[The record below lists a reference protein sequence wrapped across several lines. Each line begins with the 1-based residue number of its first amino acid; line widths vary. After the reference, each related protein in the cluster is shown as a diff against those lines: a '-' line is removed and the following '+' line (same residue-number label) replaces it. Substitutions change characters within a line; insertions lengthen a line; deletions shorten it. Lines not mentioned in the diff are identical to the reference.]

1 MEDFLLLDEQ
11 LTAEE
16 KLVRDTVARFVT
28 DAVVPEMVQA
38 YEKAQFPLQFIKEVA
53 DLGLLGM
60 TLPEQY
66 GGSGANAVSYGLA
79 CQELEAGDSGLR
91 SFVSV
96 QNSLCMFPIF
106 AYGNDAQKQRFLP
119 AMARGE
125 LIGCF
130 GLTEPDAGSDPAHMR
145 TTARQVDGGWQLNG
159 SKMWITNAPFADLAI
174 VWAQTDNGIRGF
186 IVEKD
191 FTGFKRLD
199 ITHKMS
205 LRASATGEL
214 VFANCFVP
222 QENLLPGSDKGL
234 VAALNCL
241 TQARY
246 GIAWGATGAA
256 MACFD
261 IARQYALERKQFK
274 QAIASFQLIQKDLA
288 DMLTEIVKAQCLN
301 LQLGRLKDAGK
312 ATHTMVSMA
321 KLNACRQA
329 LAIARSARNML
340 GANGISLEY
349 HVIRHMTNLESV
361 YTYEGTDNIHTLV
374 LGKHITGIDAF
385 A

>member
-1 MEDFLLLDEQ
+1 LS
-11 LTAEE
+11 
-16 KLVRDTVARFVT
+16 
-28 DAVVPEMVQA
+28 
-38 YEKAQFPLQFIKEVA
+38 
-53 DLGLLGM
+53 
-60 TLPEQY
+60 LP
-66 GGSGANAVSYGLA
+66 
-79 CQELEAGDSGLR
+79 
-91 SFVSV
+91 
-96 QNSLCMFPIF
+96 
-106 AYGNDAQKQRFLP
+106 GNKF
-119 AMARGE
+119 
-125 LIGCF
+125 
-130 GLTEPDAGSDPAHMR
+130 S
-145 TTARQVDGGWQLNG
+145 
-159 SKMWITNAPFADLAI
+159 
-174 VWAQTDNGIRGF
+174 WAQTDNGIRGF

-191 FTGFKRLD
+191 FAGFKRLD

-214 VFANCFVP
+214 VFDNCFVP

-246 GIAWGATGAA
+246 GIAWGAMGAA

-261 IARQYALERKQFK
+261 IAKQYALERKQFK
-274 QAIASFQLIQKDLA
+274 RAIASFQLIQKDLA
-288 DMLTEIVKAQCLN
+288 EMFTEIVKAQCLN
-301 LQLGRLKDAGK
+301 LQIGRLKEAGK
-312 ATHTMVSMA
+312 ATHTMISMA

-329 LAIARSARNML
+329 LAITRSARNIL

-361 YTYEGTDNIHTLV
+361 YTYEGTDNIHILV